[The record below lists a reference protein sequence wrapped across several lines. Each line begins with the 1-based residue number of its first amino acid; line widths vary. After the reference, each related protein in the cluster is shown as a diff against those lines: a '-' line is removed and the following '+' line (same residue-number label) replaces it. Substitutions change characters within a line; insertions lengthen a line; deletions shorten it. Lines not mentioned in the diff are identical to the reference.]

1 MFKKKF
7 AFILIFV
14 FAFGL
19 SSFSSAQEGIF
30 FLGEELG
37 VGSRAMGMGGA
48 YVGIADD
55 YSALYWNPA
64 GLGFLEGTEL
74 ALMHVN
80 WLPNLADDM
89 AYDFFAM
96 RKSIPNLGTVGGHL
110 IYLNLANK

>member
-64 GLGFLEGTEL
+64 GLGQIRRMEVNVGFSHNKLVNSATFDPQATEL
-74 ALMHVN
+74 VRILQT
-80 WLPNLADDM
+80 
-89 AYDFFAM
+89 
-96 RKSIPNLGTVGGHL
+96 R
-110 IYLNLANK
+110 